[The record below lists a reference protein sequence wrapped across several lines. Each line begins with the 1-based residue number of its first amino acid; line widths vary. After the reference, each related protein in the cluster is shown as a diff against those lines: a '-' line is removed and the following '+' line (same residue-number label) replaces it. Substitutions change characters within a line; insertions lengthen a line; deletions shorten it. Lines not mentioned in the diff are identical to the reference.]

1 MKAAGSIEW
10 MTARE
15 ATALMRAGRLSARAY
30 AETCIARIEAREDAL
45 RAWVD
50 FDAARALRL
59 ADACDAARAADEDRL
74 LYGLPIGVKDLL
86 ATAGLSTQM
95 GSPTYAGHLIDRDA
109 EVVRRLQRA
118 GAYVMG
124 KTVTAEFAYLHPGP
138 TRNPWNPA
146 HTPGGSSSGSAAAVA
161 AGFVPLAIGTQ
172 TNGSII
178 RPAAYCGVVGF
189 KPSAG
194 TVPGN
199 GCFVFSATLDQIGV
213 FAADVKDAALFA
225 AVLMD
230 DPALADVAASQR
242 APRFAALSCLPWCE
256 TEPEAAAHFDATL
269 DHLQWAG
276 ATIERI
282 ELPAALADGRAV
294 HRTIMCYEAAREHAQ
309 THAQRRGE
317 LSAILCAALDEGAA
331 ITPTQYREALAQ
343 RAAMMEAAR
352 DLFEDCDA
360 LLSPPTHGAA
370 PHGIHSTG
378 DPGFATLWS
387 LLGIPVIAV
396 PSGRSAAGLPFGLQ
410 IGAASGADAA
420 LLGVAQ
426 WCETHLAGRAKE
438 RP

>member
-1 MKAAGSIEW
+1 
-10 MTARE
+10 
-15 ATALMRAGRLSARAY
+15 
-30 AETCIARIEAREDAL
+30 
-45 RAWVD
+45 
-50 FDAARALRL
+50 
-59 ADACDAARAADEDRL
+59 
-74 LYGLPIGVKDLL
+74 KDLL
-86 ATAGLSTQM
+86 ATADLPTQM
-95 GSPTYAGHLIDRDA
+95 GSPIYAGHRTQSDA

-189 KPSAG
+189 KPTAG

-213 FAADVKDAALFA
+213 FS
-225 AVLMD
+225 
-230 DPALADVAASQR
+230 ADVADAASFASVLSDDASLADTAAPQR
-242 APRFAALSCLPWCE
+242 ALRFVALSRLPWCE

-269 DHLQWAG
+269 DHLRWAG

-282 ELPAALADGRAV
+282 DLPAPLAEGRSV
-294 HRTIMCYEAAREHAQ
+294 HRTIMCYEAAREHAAM
-309 THAQRRGE
+309 HAQRRGE
-317 LSAILCAALDEGAA
+317 LSAILLTALDEGAA
-331 ITPTQYREALAQ
+331 ISPTQYREALAR
-343 RAAMMEAAR
+343 RAAMIEAAR

-360 LLSPPTHGAA
+360 LLSPSAHGAA

-387 LLGIPVIAV
+387 LLGIPVISI

-426 WCETHLAGRAKE
+426 WCETQLAGRAKE
-438 RP
+438 RT